1 MRIVVGEGSCGIAAG
16 AHKVYE
22 ALEKLAEINEK
33 LESDEISLEDSVKLF
48 KEGLELSKLCQKKL
62 DEAKLEI
69 EKIEID

>member
-1 MRIVVGEGSCGIAAG
+1 MKKDIKFE
-16 AHKVYE
+16 E

-33 LESDEISLEDSVKLF
+33 LESEEISLDESIKLF

-69 EKIEID
+69 EKAEL

>member
-1 MRIVVGEGSCGIAAG
+1 MKKEIKFE
-16 AHKVYE
+16 E

-33 LESDEISLEDSVKLF
+33 LESEEISLDDSIKLF
-48 KEGLELSKLCQKKL
+48 KEGIELSKLCQKKL

>member
-1 MRIVVGEGSCGIAAG
+1 MKKDIKFE
-16 AHKVYE
+16 E
-22 ALEKLAEINEK
+22 ALERLAEINEK
-33 LESDEISLEDSVKLF
+33 LESDEISLEDYVKLF

>member
-1 MRIVVGEGSCGIAAG
+1 MKKDIKFE
-16 AHKVYE
+16 E
-22 ALEKLAEINEK
+22 ALEKLAEINGK

>member
-1 MRIVVGEGSCGIAAG
+1 LKKDIKFE
-16 AHKVYE
+16 E

>member
-1 MRIVVGEGSCGIAAG
+1 MKKDIKFE
-16 AHKVYE
+16 E
-22 ALEKLAEINEK
+22 ALEKLSEINEK

>member
-1 MRIVVGEGSCGIAAG
+1 MKKDIKFE
-16 AHKVYE
+16 E

-33 LESDEISLEDSVKLF
+33 LESDKISLEDSVKLF
-48 KEGLELSKLCQKKL
+48 KEGLELSKLYQKKL

>member
-1 MRIVVGEGSCGIAAG
+1 LKKNIKFE
-16 AHKVYE
+16 E

-33 LESDEISLEDSVKLF
+33 LESEEISLDESIKLF

-69 EKIEID
+69 EKAEL

>member
-1 MRIVVGEGSCGIAAG
+1 MKKDIKFE
-16 AHKVYE
+16 E
-22 ALEKLAEINEK
+22 AIEKLAEINEK